1 MNTIVIFTLNGCGHC
16 QSLKK
21 RLNDISIPYTEIEI
35 GANEEIWKQ
44 VVRQTG
50 EDVIPTV
57 FIKKNDN
64 EDGPVYVPGRDY
76 QNEDEI
82 VEIIKTYV

>member
-21 RLNDISIPYTEIEI
+21 RLDDILIPYTEIEI
-35 GANEEIWKQ
+35 GANEEIWTQ

-50 EDVIPTV
+50 EDVIPTI

>member
-1 MNTIVIFTLNGCGHC
+1 MNTIVIFTLNGCSHC

-21 RLNDISIPYTEIEI
+21 RLRDLSIPYTEIEI
-35 GANEEIWKQ
+35 GANEDIWTQ

-57 FIKKNDN
+57 FIKKEND

-76 QNEDEI
+76 QDEDEI

>member
-35 GANEEIWKQ
+35 GANEEIWTQ

>member
-21 RLNDISIPYTEIEI
+21 RLNEISIPYTEIEI
-35 GANEEIWKQ
+35 VANEAIWTQ

-50 EDVIPTV
+50 HDVIPTV
-57 FIKKNDN
+57 FIKKENDEN
-64 EDGPVYVPGRDY
+64 GPVYVPGRDY
-76 QNEDEI
+76 QTEDEI

>member
-21 RLNDISIPYTEIEI
+21 RLDDISIPYTEIEI